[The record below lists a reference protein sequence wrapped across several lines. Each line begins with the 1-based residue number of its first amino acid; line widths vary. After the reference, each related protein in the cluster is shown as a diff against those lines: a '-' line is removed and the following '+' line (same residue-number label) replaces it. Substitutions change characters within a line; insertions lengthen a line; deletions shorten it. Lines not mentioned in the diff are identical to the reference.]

1 MEEKLTMGLIGI
13 PLKDLTNEELSK
25 LVNSCV
31 VELNT
36 RELENQKLDVNVGDV
51 YIDNRKEHR
60 KGIYIIK
67 KVDKRK
73 CYTTIEGMRYTIEYD
88 NLDIIGGERFVL
100 KTDILGNLQKLE
112 NFNIE
117 VFENEM
123 KYIGKLLKN
132 QWNEYIDVLRE
143 RTSIELK
150 WNELFK
156 N

>member
-1 MEEKLTMGLIGI
+1 MGLIGI